1 LSSPLG
7 GMDVRLTCSNP
18 NSSSAII
25 NWDRYNGNGTR
36 YRRDLGAYI
45 NERDTVHLYTKSI
58 ESADIRNE
66 DEIPFQVFFGT
77 SNNTQMSW
85 DVANARQVIGYEPED
100 DAEQEFAEE
109 GRSNLTANGRT
120 A

>member
-1 LSSPLG
+1 
-7 GMDVRLTCSNP
+7 MDVRLTCSNP

-45 NERDTVHLYTKSI
+45 NERDTAHLYTKSI

-66 DEIPFQVFFGT
+66 DEIPFQVFFLHLK
-77 SNNTQMSW
+77 QY
-85 DVANARQVIGYEPED
+85 ANVLGCCKRPPGDWI
-100 DAEQEFAEE
+100 
-109 GRSNLTANGRT
+109 
-120 A
+120 